1 METINLSTQDSANQ
15 FTTLHAGICSNEGLN
30 THNKSVNEIVYP
42 EMKINVIILL

>member
-15 FTTLHAGICSNEGLN
+15 FTTLHAGIFSNEGLN
-30 THNKSVNEIVYP
+30 THKSVNEIVYP